1 LNPRSQDPIVEG
13 ARVVSNNVLVAPA
26 RSSSVSSMLSP
37 PASMDPITV
46 SALAPLFAPWRC
58 KVNRRST
65 SPASLT
71 RCANTAA
78 GAPRGA
84 SLYSQHSW
92 EGLGGRFLGLMAYL
106 DPKGEGDNSM
116 PLKQR
121 LRSGIRSGALRD
133 PRDMAKA
140 ALPES

>member
-1 LNPRSQDPIVEG
+1 MLAFCDNTGEFL
-13 ARVVSNNVLVAPA
+13 AAVL
-26 RSSSVSSMLSP
+26 
-37 PASMDPITV
+37 
-46 SALAPLFAPWRC
+46 
-58 KVNRRST
+58 RRGNAGS
-65 SPASLT
+65 
-71 RCANTAA
+71 NTAA